1 MKIIC
6 FKIRQCRKT
15 NYKRKYEK
23 NIKKEKNMEV
33 NKLKEIQENLLI
45 CDKPSIYLEE
55 IKTSLK
61 NTPLEVLIDL
71 EKIEQNKK
79 YHPEGNVWNHL
90 KQVVDTAAKIKDYAN
105 DKGSFMLGALL
116 HDLGKGTTTKK
127 NKQGRLISY
136 NHDTEGEKIADKI
149 LTYYGYKDE
158 EKQRILNLVRYH
170 MHHLYIIKNLPFAK
184 TNELVKDVDLNDMVL
199 MFVSDRLGRGQVEK
213 EKKLSEIEDIQEVIR
228 ILEVNYS
235 LDLDEIKEKIQKIK
249 KII

>member
-1 MKIIC
+1 
-6 FKIRQCRKT
+6 
-15 NYKRKYEK
+15 
-23 NIKKEKNMEV
+23 MEV

-105 DKGSFMLGALL
+105 DKGTFMLGALL

-136 NHDTEGEKIADKI
+136 NHDTEGEKIADKL

>member
-1 MKIIC
+1 
-6 FKIRQCRKT
+6 
-15 NYKRKYEK
+15 
-23 NIKKEKNMEV
+23 MEV

-105 DKGSFMLGALL
+105 DKGTFMLGALL

-136 NHDTEGEKIADKI
+136 NHDTEGEKIADKL

-235 LDLDEIKEKIQKIK
+235 LDLNEIKEKIKKIK
-249 KII
+249 KFI

>member
-1 MKIIC
+1 
-6 FKIRQCRKT
+6 
-15 NYKRKYEK
+15 
-23 NIKKEKNMEV
+23 MEV

-105 DKGSFMLGALL
+105 DKGTFMLGALL

-149 LTYYGYKDE
+149 LTYYDYKGD
-158 EKQRILNLVRYH
+158 EKQRVLNLVKYH

-184 TNELVKDVDLNDMVL
+184 TNELVKDVDLNDMIL

-213 EKKLSEIEDIQEVIR
+213 EKKLNEIEDIQEVIR

-235 LDLDEIKEKIQKIK
+235 LDLNEIKEKIKKIK
-249 KII
+249 KFI

>member
-1 MKIIC
+1 M
-6 FKIRQCRKT
+6 
-15 NYKRKYEK
+15 
-23 NIKKEKNMEV
+23 
-33 NKLKEIQENLLI
+33 
-45 CDKPSIYLEE
+45 
-55 IKTSLK
+55 
-61 NTPLEVLIDL
+61 
-71 EKIEQNKK
+71 
-79 YHPEGNVWNHL
+79 WNHL

-105 DKGSFMLGALL
+105 DKGTFMLGALL

-136 NHDTEGEKIADKI
+136 NHDTEGEKIADKL

>member
-1 MKIIC
+1 
-6 FKIRQCRKT
+6 
-15 NYKRKYEK
+15 
-23 NIKKEKNMEV
+23 MEV

-105 DKGSFMLGALL
+105 DKGTFMLGALL

-136 NHDTEGEKIADKI
+136 NHDTEGEKIADKL

-184 TNELVKDVDLNDMVL
+184 TNELVKDVDLNDMIL

>member
-1 MKIIC
+1 
-6 FKIRQCRKT
+6 
-15 NYKRKYEK
+15 
-23 NIKKEKNMEV
+23 MEV

-149 LTYYGYKDE
+149 LTYYDYKGD
-158 EKQRILNLVRYH
+158 EKQRVLNLVKYH

>member
-1 MKIIC
+1 
-6 FKIRQCRKT
+6 
-15 NYKRKYEK
+15 
-23 NIKKEKNMEV
+23 MEV

-136 NHDTEGEKIADKI
+136 NHDTEGEKIADKL
-149 LTYYGYKDE
+149 LTYYDYKGD

-184 TNELVKDVDLNDMVL
+184 TNELVKDVDLNDMIL

-213 EKKLSEIEDIQEVIR
+213 EKKLNEIEDIQEVIR

-235 LDLDEIKEKIQKIK
+235 LDLNEIKEKIKKIK
-249 KII
+249 KFI

>member
-1 MKIIC
+1 
-6 FKIRQCRKT
+6 
-15 NYKRKYEK
+15 
-23 NIKKEKNMEV
+23 MEV

-105 DKGSFMLGALL
+105 DKGTFMLGALL

-136 NHDTEGEKIADKI
+136 NHDTEGEKIADKL

-213 EKKLSEIEDIQEVIR
+213 EKKLSEIEDIEEVIR
-228 ILEVNYS
+228 ILERNYD
-235 LDLDEIKEKIQKIK
+235 LDLKEIKEKIQKIK
-249 KII
+249 KFI

>member
-1 MKIIC
+1 
-6 FKIRQCRKT
+6 
-15 NYKRKYEK
+15 
-23 NIKKEKNMEV
+23 MEV

-105 DKGSFMLGALL
+105 DKGTFMLGALL

-149 LTYYGYKDE
+149 LTYYDYKGD
-158 EKQRILNLVRYH
+158 EKQRVLNLVKYH

-235 LDLDEIKEKIQKIK
+235 LDLNEIKEKIKKIK
-249 KII
+249 KFI

>member
-1 MKIIC
+1 
-6 FKIRQCRKT
+6 
-15 NYKRKYEK
+15 
-23 NIKKEKNMEV
+23 MEV

-105 DKGSFMLGALL
+105 DKGTFMLGALL

-149 LTYYGYKDE
+149 LTYYDYKGA
-158 EKQRILNLVRYH
+158 EKQRVLNLVKYH

-184 TNELVKDVDLNDMVL
+184 TNELVKDVYLNDMVL

>member
-1 MKIIC
+1 
-6 FKIRQCRKT
+6 
-15 NYKRKYEK
+15 
-23 NIKKEKNMEV
+23 MEV

-90 KQVVDTAAKIKDYAN
+90 KQVVDVAAKIKDYAN
-105 DKGSFMLGALL
+105 DKESLMLGALL

-136 NHDTEGEKIADKI
+136 NHDIEGEKIADKL
-149 LTYYGYKDE
+149 LTYYGYKDD
-158 EKQRILNLVRYH
+158 EKEKILNLVKYH

-184 TNELVKDVDLNDMVL
+184 TGEMIKNVDLNDMIL

-213 EKKLSEIEDIQEVIR
+213 EKKLNEIEDIEEVIR
-228 ILEVNYS
+228 ILERNYD
-235 LDLDEIKEKIQKIK
+235 LDLKEIKEKIQKIK
-249 KII
+249 KFI